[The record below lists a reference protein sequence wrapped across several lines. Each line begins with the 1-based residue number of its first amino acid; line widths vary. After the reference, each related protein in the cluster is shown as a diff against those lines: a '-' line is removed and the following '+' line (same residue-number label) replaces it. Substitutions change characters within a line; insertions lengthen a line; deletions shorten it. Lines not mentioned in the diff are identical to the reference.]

1 MLFGHPASLLRRRE
15 ALSASLI
22 AVAFW
27 GLAFATQTNLR
38 YLPLRGLPEF
48 EAMVARAM
56 MAFVAVLLGLVI
68 RSALISSAVNQSTLP
83 NRQYPQKEKSRMPAS
98 NRLQTVLS

>member
-15 ALSASLI
+15 ALPTSLI

-27 GLAFATQTNLR
+27 GLAFATLTNLR

-48 EAMVARAM
+48 EAMVARPT
-56 MAFVAVLLGLVI
+56 MAFVAVLLGLV
-68 RSALISSAVNQSTLP
+68 AVRTLP
-83 NRQYPQKEKSRMPAS
+83 PVA
-98 NRLQTVLS
+98 LA